1 LAKDERAP
9 GQQLRI
15 AVRFLP
21 TDSFVFLSLGLLSAK
36 KEECPD
42 KTQQDAITG
51 LSNTNQVE
59 KSHAAME
66 LRCGFMIHD
75 LLFVSSAL

>member
-21 TDSFVFLSLGLLSAK
+21 ADSFVFLFSSLRLLSAK

-42 KTQQDAITG
+42 KTQQDADHGT
-51 LSNTNQVE
+51 E
-59 KSHAAME
+59 
-66 LRCGFMIHD
+66 
-75 LLFVSSAL
+75 